1 MELAPAPFKV
11 TESVDEAVSEIVNF
25 YRVYHSMR
33 YVKGEL
39 VLRLQKKLNDG
50 LVDRLRTEFADI
62 VEHGSIEPTEALP
75 AELNDAALL
84 HMPRL
89 RFWFD
94 RRSLGRLRMLVDV
107 INREG

>member
-1 MELAPAPFKV
+1 MGNMC
-11 TESVDEAVSEIVNF
+11 EIQGF

-39 VLRLQKKLNDG
+39 VLRLQKELAPA
-50 LVDRLRTEFADI
+50 LVERLRSDFVDL
-62 VEHGSIEPTEALP
+62 VEKGTINPTGPLPSEENEPHLK
-75 AELNDAALL
+75 DY
-84 HMPRL
+84 PRL

-94 RRSLGRLRMLVDV
+94 RRSLGRLRQMIDA